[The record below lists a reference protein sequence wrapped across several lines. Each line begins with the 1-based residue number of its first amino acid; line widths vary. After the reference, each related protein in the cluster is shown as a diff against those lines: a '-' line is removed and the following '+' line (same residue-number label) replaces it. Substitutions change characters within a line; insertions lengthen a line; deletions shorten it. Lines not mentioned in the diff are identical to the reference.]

1 MKSNNTFIS
10 ITFFSI
16 LLFHSIHVS
25 HSKPSKK
32 TNPYTS
38 SKNPPMLIPRLETW
52 ARAMQLSFHS
62 ISEPQIRSH
71 SEYQSRSSGMVSI
84 PYRETPESNSDSD
97 SDAYPILDGN
107 SDVLEKTM
115 KSIAWL
121 IKLGSIHAQRL
132 SNTVVNPKDEDRILK
147 SCKDSY
153 DNASSNL
160 QQAMKALLSKDVD
173 RMKSMLNAV
182 FSNIGDCRDE
192 YSGKSKTSPFATYDD
207 KVTKMTSNCLTVL
220 DLVHERR

>member
-1 MKSNNTFIS
+1 MKTKNVSLFFS
-10 ITFFSI
+10 LFSI
-16 LLFHSIHVS
+16 LLFNSIQFS
-25 HSKPSKK
+25 LSTPSKK
-32 TNPYTS
+32 PNPYS
-38 SKNPPMLIPRLETW
+38 SSNPTLLIPRLETW

-62 ISEPQIRSH
+62 ISEPKIRSH
-71 SEYQSRSSGMVSI
+71 TEYQSESSGMVSI
-84 PYRETPESNSDSD
+84 PYRQKPQSDSD
-97 SDAYPILDGN
+97 SDSDVYPFLDGN
-107 SDVLEKTM
+107 SAVLEKTM

-132 SNTVVNPKDEDRILK
+132 SNTLVNPKDEDKILK

-160 QQAMKALLSKDVD
+160 HQAMKALLSKDVD

-182 FSNIGDCRDE
+182 FSEIEDCRDE
-192 YSGKSKTSPFATYDD
+192 FSGKTFPLASYDD

-220 DLVHERR
+220 NLVDEQR